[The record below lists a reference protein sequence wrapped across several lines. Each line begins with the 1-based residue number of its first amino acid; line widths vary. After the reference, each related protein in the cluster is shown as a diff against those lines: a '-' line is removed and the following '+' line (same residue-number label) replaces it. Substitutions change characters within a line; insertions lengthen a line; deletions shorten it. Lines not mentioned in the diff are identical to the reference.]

1 MQSSFVIPHVETDRL
16 ILRAPHL
23 DDLPAMTA
31 FFATERSYMVGGPKD
46 ALECWSSLS
55 NRLGHWALRGYGL
68 WHLTD
73 KASGTFVGWT
83 GMIYVPGWA
92 EPELGWALMA
102 EAEGKGLGSEAA
114 TAARDYAARYQDL
127 NGVISYIAH
136 ANDRSR
142 VLARRLGAALEHE
155 NAELLGKRAQIWRHP
170 KIDVNTPALTAE
182 RTGQ

>member
-1 MQSSFVIPHVETDRL
+1 MTSFTIPTIETERL

-31 FFATERSYMVGGPKD
+31 FFATKRSHMVGGPKD
-46 ALECWSSLS
+46 ELGSWDSLVK
-55 NRLGHWALRGYGL
+55 RLGHWALKGFGL
-68 WHLTD
+68 WHLTE
-73 KASGTFVGWT
+73 KSSGAFVGWA
-83 GMIYVPGWA
+83 GMIDAPGWA
-92 EPELGWALMA
+92 EPELGWTLMA
-102 EAEGKGLGSEAA
+102 EAEGKGLGFEAA
-114 TAARDYAARYQDL
+114 QAARDYAARQQGL

-142 VLARRLGAALEHE
+142 ALAERLGATLELE

-170 KIDVNTPALTAE
+170 QIDLTTE

>member
-1 MQSSFVIPHVETDRL
+1 MTSFTIPTIETERL

-31 FFATERSYMVGGPKD
+31 FFATQRSHMVGGPRD
-46 ALECWSSLS
+46 ARECWSSLS

-68 WHLTD
+68 WHLTE
-73 KASGTFVGWT
+73 KTSGTFVGWA

-92 EPELGWALMA
+92 EPELGWTLME
-102 EAEGKGLGSEAA
+102 EAEGKGLAFEAA
-114 TAARDYAARYQDL
+114 SAARDHAARHQGL

-142 VLARRLGAALEHE
+142 ALAERLGATLELE
-155 NAELLGKRAQIWRHP
+155 NAELLGKHAQIWRHP
-170 KIDVNTPALTAE
+170 QIDLTTE